1 TYPPEE
7 NASIVSGIIVQL
19 KTQGAWFGEFSNR
32 KKDGTQ
38 FTTYAR
44 ITALELSGKKYWVC
58 VQEDITERK
67 QTEKVLQRTLDEL
80 EMRVKARTAQLSSAN
95 AVLEMEVVERKQA
108 EEELRRVHD
117 ELEIRVEE
125 R

>member
-1 TYPPEE
+1 MTEGVTLSDEQGMIYYNNQAEAVMFGYAPGELRGQHVTILNTYPPEE

-67 QTEKVLQRTLDEL
+67 QTEKVLQ
-80 EMRVKARTAQLSSAN
+80 
-95 AVLEMEVVERKQA
+95 
-108 EEELRRVHD
+108 
-117 ELEIRVEE
+117 
-125 R
+125 